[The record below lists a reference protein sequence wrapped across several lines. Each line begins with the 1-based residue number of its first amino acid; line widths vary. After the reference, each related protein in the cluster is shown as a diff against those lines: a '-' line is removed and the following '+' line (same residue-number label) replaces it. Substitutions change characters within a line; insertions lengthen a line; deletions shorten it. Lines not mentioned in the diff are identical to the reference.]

1 MIGMIGYHANREE
14 VEQLFNKLLLFI
26 FNNV

>member
-1 MIGMIGYHANREE
+1 MIGYHANREE